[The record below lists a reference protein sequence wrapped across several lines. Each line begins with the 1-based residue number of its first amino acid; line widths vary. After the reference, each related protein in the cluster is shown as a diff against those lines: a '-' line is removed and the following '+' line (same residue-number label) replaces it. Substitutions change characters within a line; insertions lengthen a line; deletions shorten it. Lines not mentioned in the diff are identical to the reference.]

1 MGFEW
6 IRRTCFVE
14 ATHAPVHLL
23 LVYYTMCNKHSQ
35 YRAISLSLSVSR
47 SLSCARVVMR
57 RMCCVCLFMCV
68 TVCSALYG
76 VDQNRP

>member
-35 YRAISLSLSVSR
+35 YRAISLSLFLAR
-47 SLSCARVVMR
+47 SAALVLLCAECVVFVYL
-57 RMCCVCLFMCV
+57 CV
-68 TVCSALYG
+68 
-76 VDQNRP
+76 